1 MHASAF
7 AHPQLRLVFIGGG
20 NMASAILGGL
30 IKEGLRPDQVTV
42 VAPTEATRA
51 RLSAQFGVH
60 TLGAAGPELAG
71 ADVVVSGHTHRGQVF
86 PATLLIK
93 YFQAYPYG
101 HYRVGDT
108 QLVVTSGYG
117 LWGLPFRLGARSEV
131 AMIELIGK

>member
-71 ADVVVSGHTHRGQVF
+71 ADVVVWAVKPQQFHEAATAAAAHLAQALHISVAAGITT
-86 PATLLIK
+86 ATL
-93 YFQAYPYG
+93 A
-101 HYRVGDT
+101 R
-108 QLVVTSGYG
+108 
-117 LWGLPFRLGARSEV
+117 WLGSRE
-131 AMIELIGK
+131 ELLRA